1 MRSITMSRVL
11 LSAALALGALGTIG
25 GFTPGVATAEA
36 APSVSP
42 FAGSWSGTWSI
53 AERGLD
59 GAYDWTVSDAGRIE
73 GTLYHAVNGMSG
85 TMTGHV
91 GADGNLDF
99 TGMAPNDVPSTGTN
113 GFHFQGTAVIDG
125 DGKLVVS
132 ATGLGESQSGRPA
145 LVAILERN

>member
-1 MRSITMSRVL
+1 VL
-11 LSAALALGALGTIG
+11 DVGS
-25 GFTPGVATAEA
+25 ATAEA
-36 APSVSP
+36 APDVSP
-42 FAGSWSGTWSI
+42 FAGSWSGSWSI
-53 AERGLD
+53 PEREIFGD
-59 GAYDWTVSDAGRIE
+59 YDWTISDEGRIE

-91 GADGNLDF
+91 GADGKLGF
-99 TGMAPNDVPSTGTN
+99 TGMAPNDVPSTGIN

-145 LVAILERN
+145 LVAVLERN